1 MVIRIVRN
9 GLVDINGRYTCK
21 TPVVVSEYEYSTRS
35 RLINSLF
42 YYYDVLSVRVANKQ

>member
-9 GLVDINGRYTCK
+9 GLVDIDGGCTCK
-21 TPVVVSEYEYSTRS
+21 TPVVVSEYEYSTRG
-35 RLINSLF
+35 RLVNSPF